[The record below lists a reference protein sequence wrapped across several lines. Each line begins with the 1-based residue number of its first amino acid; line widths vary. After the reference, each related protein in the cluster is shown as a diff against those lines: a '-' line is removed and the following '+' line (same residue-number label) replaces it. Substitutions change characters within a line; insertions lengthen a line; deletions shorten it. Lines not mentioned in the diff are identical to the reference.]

1 MADPS
6 ISVVTGLHDSAGR
19 GAAGDYFAA
28 FAEDDQGLDVTTL
41 PASEALGLLFDSDE
55 LLDP

>member
-1 MADPS
+1 MVEPTVA
-6 ISVVTGLHDSAGR
+6 VVSGLHGTASG